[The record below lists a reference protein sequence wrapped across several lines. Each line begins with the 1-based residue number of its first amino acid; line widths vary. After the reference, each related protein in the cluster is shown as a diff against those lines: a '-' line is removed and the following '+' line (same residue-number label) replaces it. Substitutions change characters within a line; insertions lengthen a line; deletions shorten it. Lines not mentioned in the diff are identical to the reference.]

1 MQRHLRSVT
10 FSSAQMHPRFDFSS
24 YYLNEALSD
33 VTLLIRIYDDI
44 SRVVQRLPAH
54 GVVLAN
60 GRMGVLGMLS
70 IAVVVAVSLHA
81 DFYHSRHSIFFI
93 T

>member
-1 MQRHLRSVT
+1 M
-10 FSSAQMHPRFDFSS
+10 PRFDFSS

-33 VTLLIRIYDDI
+33 VTLLIRIDAD

-60 GRMGVLGMLS
+60 GRVGSVG
-70 IAVVVAVSLHA
+70 AVVVAVSLDA
-81 DFYHSRHSIFFI
+81 GLLSQQA
-93 T
+93 